1 MMNELV
7 VLVVDDEPK
16 VAEVLKTIIEK
27 KVVYHERIVVHTAHS
42 VQEAAKEVNA
52 ILPDIVFLDIHM
64 PEEDGFELFNY
75 VDKSTFEVVFTT
87 AYDQYA
93 IEAINK
99 YDCLKYLL
107 KPIGIQD
114 IQNVFDKYK
123 ELEGYHY
130 FYKIIKNNQ
139 KRYIV
144 RVEDIVYCKAAD
156 NYCEIYLKDQKYLV
170 SKTLKNVEDKIKH
183 KNFKRVNRSYL
194 VNVDHIDY
202 IDKDTNVICFKE
214 QMVVN
219 HEEVDNVITVASA
232 MMKEL
237 NSLNI

>member
-75 VDKSTFEVVFTT
+75 VDQSTFEVVFTT

-114 IQNVFDKYK
+114 VQNVFDKYK

-139 KRYIV
+139 KRYIL

>member
-1 MMNELV
+1 MLNELV

-16 VAEVLKTIIEK
+16 VAEVLKMIIENK
-27 KVVYHERIVVHTAHS
+27 INCEDRISVHTACS
-42 VQEAAKEVNA
+42 VQEAVKLVQQH
-52 ILPDIVFLDIHM
+52 LPDIVFLDIHM

-75 VDKSTFEVVFTT
+75 VDKNTFEVVFTT

-107 KPIGIQD
+107 KPIGVQD
-114 IQNVFDKYK
+114 VQSVFDKYK
-123 ELEGYHY
+123 DMEGYQY
-130 FYKIIKNNQ
+130 FYKVIKNNQ
-139 KRYIV
+139 KRYVV

-156 NYCEIYLKDQKYLV
+156 NYCEIYLKDQKYLI
-170 SKTLKNVEDKIKH
+170 SKTLKNVEDKIQH

-194 VNVDHIDY
+194 VNVDYIDY
-202 IDKDTNVICFKE
+202 IDKETNVIYFKE
-214 QMVVN
+214 VIVVN
-219 HEEVDNVITVASA
+219 NEVSDNVITVAAS

-237 NSLNI
+237 NNLNI

>member
-42 VQEAAKEVNA
+42 VQEAVQEVNA

-75 VDKSTFEVVFTT
+75 VDQSTFEVVFTT

-114 IQNVFDKYK
+114 VQNVFDKYK

-202 IDKDTNVICFKE
+202 IDKDTNVVCFKE
-214 QMVVN
+214 QIIVN
-219 HEEVDNVITVASA
+219 HEKVDNVITVASA

>member
-75 VDKSTFEVVFTT
+75 VDQSTFEVVFTT

-114 IQNVFDKYK
+114 VQNVFDKYK

-139 KRYIV
+139 KRYIL

-202 IDKDTNVICFKE
+202 IDKDTNVVCFKE

>member
-1 MMNELV
+1 MLNELV

-27 KVVYHERIVVHTAHS
+27 KVNYQERIIVHTAAS
-42 VQEAAKEVNA
+42 VQEAVKQVQAF
-52 ILPDIVFLDIHM
+52 LPDIVFLDIHM

-75 VDKSTFEVVFTT
+75 VDKNTFEVVFTT

-114 IQNVFDKYK
+114 VQNVFDKYK
-123 ELEGYHY
+123 ELEGYQY
-130 FYKIIKNNQ
+130 FYKVIKNNQ
-139 KRYIV
+139 KRYMV
-144 RVEDIVYCKAAD
+144 RVDDIVYCKAAD
-156 NYCEIYLKDQKYLV
+156 NYCEIYLKDQKYLI

-183 KNFKRVNRSYL
+183 KNFIRVNRSYL
-194 VNVDHIDY
+194 VNVDYIDY
-202 IDKDTNVICFKE
+202 IDKETNIIHFKE
-214 QMVVN
+214 IITVN
-219 HEEVDNVITVASA
+219 NEETDNVITVAASV
-232 MMKEL
+232 MKDL
-237 NSLNI
+237 NNLNL

>member
-42 VQEAAKEVNA
+42 VQEAVKEVNA

-75 VDKSTFEVVFTT
+75 VDQSTFEVVFTT

-99 YDCLKYLL
+99 YDCLKYIL

-114 IQNVFDKYK
+114 VQNVFDKYK

>member
-42 VQEAAKEVNA
+42 VQEAVKEVNA

-75 VDKSTFEVVFTT
+75 IDQSTFEVVFTT

-114 IQNVFDKYK
+114 VQNVFDKYK

>member
-64 PEEDGFELFNY
+64 PEEYGFELFNY
-75 VDKSTFEVVFTT
+75 VDQSTFEVVFTT

-114 IQNVFDKYK
+114 VQNVFDKYK

>member
-42 VQEAAKEVNA
+42 VQEAVKEVNA

-75 VDKSTFEVVFTT
+75 VDQSTFEVVFTT

-114 IQNVFDKYK
+114 VQNVFDKYK

>member
-42 VQEAAKEVNA
+42 VQEAVQEVNA

-75 VDKSTFEVVFTT
+75 VDQSTFEVVFTT

-107 KPIGIQD
+107 KPIGILD
-114 IQNVFDKYK
+114 VQNVFDKYK

-202 IDKDTNVICFKE
+202 IDKDTNVVCFKE
-214 QMVVN
+214 QIIVN
-219 HEEVDNVITVASA
+219 HEKVDNVITVASA

>member
-27 KVVYHERIVVHTAHS
+27 KVVYHERIVVYTAHS
-42 VQEAAKEVNA
+42 VQEAVKEVNT

-75 VDKSTFEVVFTT
+75 VDQSTFEVVFTT

-114 IQNVFDKYK
+114 VQNVFDKYK

>member
-114 IQNVFDKYK
+114 VQNVFDKYK

>member
-42 VQEAAKEVNA
+42 VQEAVKEVNA

-114 IQNVFDKYK
+114 VQNVFDKYK

>member
-75 VDKSTFEVVFTT
+75 VDQSTFEVVFTT

-114 IQNVFDKYK
+114 VQNVFDKYK